1 MAANRRITRRK
12 FISRLARTAL
22 GVGLAASVGTLA
34 ACQGALESTP
44 TAVVETPSASPVN
57 TTPCALPTIAVPP
70 TPEFVPPLNQTDP
83 STGLHVTGVRE
94 QVIFTTYRFRVT
106 GAVVQTLEYT
116 FDQLR
121 CLPKVTSETSMTC
134 PGFFTDVTTW
144 GGVPMEE
151 ILQRAGLK
159 PEASTIVLVSAG
171 GYEIALSLAEARQPG
186 NFIAY
191 EWDGKPIP
199 QLNGFPVRAILP
211 GMYGSQWVKWLKE
224 IRVI

>member
-12 FISRLARTAL
+12 FISQLGKTAL
-22 GVGLAASVGTLA
+22 GVGLAASVGSLV
-34 ACQGALESTP
+34 ACQVAPESTATP
-44 TAVVETPSASPVN
+44 VVEAPSASPIN
-57 TTPCALPTIAVPP
+57 TTPCALPTISVPA

-94 QVIFTTYRFRVT
+94 HVDLSTYRFRVT
-106 GAVVQTLEYT
+106 GAVQQTLDYT

-144 GGVPMEE
+144 GGVPLEE
-151 ILQRAGLK
+151 FLQRAGLK
-159 PEASTIVLVSAG
+159 PEAKTIRLVSDG
-171 GYEIALSLAEARQPG
+171 GYFIDLSLAEASQAG
-186 NFIAY
+186 NFVAY

-199 QLNGFPVRAILP
+199 QQNGFPVRAILP
-211 GMYGSQWVKWLKE
+211 GMYGSEWVKWLTE
-224 IRVI
+224 IRVS